1 MAGAMNP
8 EIFSTAQVPPVNPQA
23 QVPAAVTAGA
33 PVPAGSVGVGAA
45 DIQGAAVRDAAGRA
59 LQPEWSESMGAA
71 IKSWHTTQ
79 LYDHFTKPDFT
90 PDGSKSHFVMQQA
103 LPFVMSEEEESR
115 WSESKSVAERVWLSD
130 QFQSRRQISATAA
143 QYPISNFFAQWLDP
157 IYLGVGG
164 GVGVAA
170 KSFKS
175 AGAATAFG
183 AAVEGATV
191 AGVAGTA
198 RDANPMSNAEYAVQV
213 LLGTAGGALV
223 SRGGKLTPR
232 DPDYPE
238 QQVTQS
244 LKEFYADFVGP
255 APFGV
260 EVTKPKVAL
269 VKGDTPTLVPTF
281 EPDQRWLE
289 RMVSAGSTE
298 HRFSDL
304 PPGPKTSV
312 DGITY
317 TTVYSGGTLEVLA
330 LAKTSD
336 GYSVIGRLTT
346 AKSGDVLIPR
356 NMAVS
361 PGMSATLTSAARP
374 TYQGKGIA
382 STMLRLAKSDA
393 RYGAK
398 FSTTAVAGGDLST
411 AGAAVLNKF
420 NAVRFVEVAPAV
432 RRAADMPEA
441 LRAVNAG
448 TTPIE
453 DVAKAVDAEVQTT
466 AKGWGE
472 RLGASIGW
480 NLNKD
485 FHNLGGTGGA
495 IGDLLVD
502 NNLALSKTSAESIKR
517 GVQADLGQ
525 GQAVF
530 ETTLRE
536 TLSNRGYGAFRMAA
550 AHQDTR
556 QAQKLLEQEVAAELV
571 RRNTAHV
578 LGQKLDPAVSVRPEI
593 KRLADLHDA
602 TMMRAVDELK
612 ASNVRGAEALQRTP
626 GYFHRTWNS
635 AAFED
640 MTAAYKAAGLDSKA
654 AHQAVVKFLQKAILR
669 RNADMTPDLA
679 YDIGAGIMNTT
690 LRKGL
695 HTEGPPGANYNAGTL
710 AKIRDELTKAGVRPH
725 NMQRV
730 LDVVAGKVDE
740 AGKLSFLKH
749 RIELDFDSAVTVGTK
764 EFRMLDMIETNL
776 STIMDQ
782 YIDKTSGRI
791 GMAAKG
797 LGDASAIAAKR
808 EEFIASVARDK
819 RDSAAQ
825 LFDQTVNAN
834 MGNPVGDRMNQTLRN
849 GAAFNRMITL
859 GASGVWQAT
868 EYATPMMKYGM
879 LKTLKYAMAES
890 PPFRAL
896 LNSMAAGDK
905 ATARRL
911 KDVLTSTSEQNL
923 RLRPY
928 IQRYEDN
935 FDMPMNSRTSAVLQQ
950 GAQIVPYLN
959 LMKFVHRHQARVVA
973 NLVTDTVAQAAK
985 GNAKAAGML
994 AKYGL
999 ERQVLDKLS
1008 SNIKQHGMNVDAWD
1022 DSVWLAVRPAVVK
1035 MMDEAVLHHRR
1046 GDMPAFA
1053 QFDNVGKFIFT
1064 YRSFVLTA
1072 HNKLLAGSLAR
1083 DGLAATSLMMLYQ
1096 YPLAMMA
1103 VQAQAVSNGK
1113 GPLEQEDMLT
1123 KALGQMGSLGLLT
1136 ELAGVL
1142 SGSKREFGSPA
1153 LIPVDRAMRL
1163 LQSGQSFTFGEGT
1176 GSKLL
1181 QDAAALTP
1189 LAILPMNKALLHLED

>member
-23 QVPAAVTAGA
+23 QVPAVVTAGA

-45 DIQGAAVRDAAGRA
+45 DVQGAAVRDAAGRA

-115 WSESKSVAERVWLSD
+115 WAESKSVAERVWLSD
-130 QFQSRRQISATAA
+130 QFQSRRQINATAA

-183 AAVEGATV
+183 ASVEGATV
-191 AGVAGTA
+191 AGVAGSV
-198 RDANPMSNAEYAVQV
+198 RDTNPMSNAEYAVQV

-260 EVTKPKVAL
+260 EVGKPKVRIVSPAEFVDEVIPSKPAEFAL
-269 VKGDTPTLVPTF
+269 KEVPPPRIVETSKPNFGYRETNHALEFASAVDKAAYIVGGKGKSKAHESILEWASDYTGLPKAEIVAMGNAMRSGLRDSFKAGATAGPSGTVLVPKVWAGKPKVSKVKVADEVPAST
-281 EPDQRWLE
+281 QRRKVKDAVLE
-289 RMVSAGSTE
+289 T
-298 HRFSDL
+298 L
-304 PPGPKTSV
+304 PP
-312 DGITY
+312 
-317 TTVYSGGTLEVLA
+317 
-330 LAKTSD
+330 
-336 GYSVIGRLTT
+336 
-346 AKSGDVLIPR
+346 
-356 NMAVS
+356 
-361 PGMSATLTSAARP
+361 
-374 TYQGKGIA
+374 
-382 STMLRLAKSDA
+382 
-393 RYGAK
+393 
-398 FSTTAVAGGDLST
+398 
-411 AGAAVLNKF
+411 
-420 NAVRFVEVAPAV
+420 V

-448 TTPIE
+448 AVPIE

-466 AKGWGE
+466 AKSWGE

-536 TLSNRGYGAFRMAA
+536 TLANRGYGAFRMAA
-550 AHQDTR
+550 AHHDTR
-556 QAQKLLEQEVAAELV
+556 QAQKLLEQEIAAELV

-578 LGQKLDPAVSVRPEI
+578 LGQKIDHTGIRPEI

-612 ASNVRGAEALQRTP
+612 ASGVRGADAIERTP
-626 GYFHRTWNS
+626 GYFHRVWNS

-679 YDIGAGIMNTT
+679 YDIGAGIVNTT

-776 STIMDQ
+776 ATIMDQ

-879 LKTLKYAMAES
+879 LKTLKYAMRES

-1022 DSVWLAVRPAVVK
+1022 DAVWLQVRPAVVK

-1113 GPLEQEDMLT
+1113 GPLEQDDMLT

>member
-8 EIFSTAQVPPVNPQA
+8 EIFSTAQVPPVNPQV
-23 QVPAAVTAGA
+23 QVPAVGTTGE
-33 PVPAGSVGVGAA
+33 PVPVGSVGVGAA
-45 DIQGAAVRDAAGRA
+45 DVQGAAVRDAAGRA
-59 LQPEWSESMGAA
+59 IKPEWSESMGAA
-71 IKSWHTTQ
+71 IKNWHTTQ

-130 QFQSRRQISATAA
+130 QFQSRRQIGATAA

-183 AAVEGATV
+183 AAIEGATV
-191 AGVAGTA
+191 AGVAGA
-198 RDANPMSNAEYAVQV
+198 VRDANPMSNAEYAVQV

-238 QQVTQS
+238 QQITQS
-244 LKEFYADFVGP
+244 LQGFYTDFIGP

-260 EVTKPKVAL
+260 TEKPRFK
-269 VKGDTPTLVPTF
+269 LVPG
-281 EPDQRWLE
+281 EPGDKPHVVPQ
-289 RMVSAGSTE
+289 
-298 HRFSDL
+298 
-304 PPGPKTSV
+304 
-312 DGITY
+312 
-317 TTVYSGGTLEVLA
+317 GT
-330 LAKTSD
+330 
-336 GYSVIGRLTT
+336 
-346 AKSGDVLIPR
+346 
-356 NMAVS
+356 
-361 PGMSATLTSAARP
+361 
-374 TYQGKGIA
+374 
-382 STMLRLAKSDA
+382 
-393 RYGAK
+393 
-398 FSTTAVAGGDLST
+398 
-411 AGAAVLNKF
+411 
-420 NAVRFVEVAPAV
+420 V

-441 LRAVNAG
+441 LRATNAG
-448 TTPIE
+448 IAPIE
-453 DVAKAVDAEVQTT
+453 AVAQAVDTEVQAT
-466 AKGWGE
+466 AKSWGE
-472 RLGASIGW
+472 RIGSSIGW

-530 ETTLRE
+530 ENTLRE
-536 TLSNRGYGAFRMAA
+536 TLANRGYGAFRMAA

-556 QAQKLLEQEVAAELV
+556 QAQKLLEQEIASELV

-578 LGQKLDPAVSVRPEI
+578 LGHKIDHTGIRPEI
-593 KRLADLHDA
+593 KRLADLHDD

-612 ASNVRGAEALQRTP
+612 AAGVRGAEAIQRTP
-626 GYFHRTWNS
+626 GYFHRVWNS

-640 MTAAYKAAGLDSKA
+640 MTAAYRAAGLDSKA

-679 YDIGAGIMNTT
+679 YDIGAGIVNTT

-749 RIELDFDSAVTVGTK
+749 RIELDFNSAVTVGTK

-776 STIMDQ
+776 ATIMDQ

-808 EEFIASVARDK
+808 EEFIASVPRDK

-834 MGNPVGDRMNQTLRN
+834 MGQPVGDHMNQTLRN
-849 GAAFNRMITL
+849 AAAFNRMITL

-879 LKTLKYAMAES
+879 LKTLKYAMRES

-896 LNSMAAGDK
+896 LNSMEAGDK

-923 RLRPY
+923 RMRPY

-973 NLVTDTVAQAAK
+973 NLVTDTVVQAAK
-985 GNAKAAGML
+985 GNAKSAGML

-1008 SNIKQHGMNVDAWD
+1008 SNIKQHGMDVDAWD

-1113 GPLEQEDMLT
+1113 GPLGQDDMLT

-1163 LQSGQSFTFGEGT
+1163 LQSGQSFAFGEGT